1 MTSDATAATTPGR
14 EFEFTDEDFQQ
25 VRTLAHEHLGIS
37 LADSK
42 RELVYGRLARRIRKL
57 GLGSFADY
65 LTRIESGDAAEFEE
79 FCNAITT
86 NLTAFFREDHHFDYL
101 KREILPRLLEH
112 NAATRRIRIWSAGCS
127 TGEEPYSIAMTVC
140 ETAGNLAG
148 WDLRI
153 LATDIDS
160 NVLAHAAAGIYE
172 AERFEK
178 VDRARRDRWFSS
190 TPDGRRFAARP
201 ELKRLIAFRRLNL
214 IEAWPVRGPFDVIF
228 CRNVIIYF
236 DKSTQRDVIG
246 RMAALQRAGDHLI
259 LGHSESLQHTTDR
272 YKVEGRTIH
281 RRIA

>member
-1 MTSDATAATTPGR
+1 MTSDATAITTPGR

-25 VRTLAHEHLGIS
+25 IRQLAHEHLGIS
-37 LADSK
+37 LAGSK

-57 GLGSFADY
+57 ALGSFADY
-65 LTRIESGDAAEFEE
+65 LSRIETGDAQEFEE

-101 KREILPRLLEH
+101 KRVILPGLLER
-112 NAATRRIRIWSAGCS
+112 NAPTRRIRIWSAGCS

-140 ETAGNLAG
+140 ETVDNLAG

-160 NVLAHAAAGIYE
+160 NVLAHAASGVYG

-178 VDRARRDRWFSS
+178 VDRARRDRWFSA
-190 TPDGRRFAARP
+190 TPEGRRFAARP
-201 ELKRLIAFRRLNL
+201 ELRRLIAFRRLNL
-214 IEAWPVRGPFDVIF
+214 IETWPMRGPFDVIF

-246 RMAALQRAGDHLI
+246 RMATLQRAGDHLI
-259 LGHSESLQHTTDR
+259 LGHSESLQHTTDC

-281 RRIA
+281 RRVA